1 MPYIFFIF
9 LSIIAGI
16 LIPIQSGLNAKLGTA
31 AKDPVIGAF
40 LSFIIGT
47 LGLLI
52 YCLVTRSNFSHV
64 KDAFQ
69 LPWYYWLGGL
79 MGAFFVYTLIIAP
92 PRLGIA
98 LTLGITVAAQ
108 MIFGLLL
115 DHYGWL
121 GFPQDSISWTKVSGA
136 LLLIAGVFLLRG

>member
-9 LSIIAGI
+9 LAIIAGI
-16 LIPIQSGLNAKLGTA
+16 LIPVQSGLNGKLGAT
-31 AKDPVIGAF
+31 AKDPLMGAL
-40 LSFIIGT
+40 LSFVVGT
-47 LGLLI
+47 LGTLLFF
-52 YCLVTRSNFSHV
+52 LLTRGGFSNI
-64 KDAFQ
+64 KATFQ
-69 LPWYYWLGGL
+69 LPWYYWTGGL
-79 MGAFFVYTLIIAP
+79 MGAFFVYTLIVAP

-108 MIFGLLL
+108 MIFGILL

-121 GFPQDSISWTKVSGA
+121 GFPQDSVSWTKVGGA